1 MDDNWTPVQ
10 RIHSGFAAGD
20 PDRFAIQL
28 PIRISAWVEHV
39 SRFTVCTHAR
49 GRPTRCTTHGVHCLV
64 CAIPISTRYTYSR
77 WMCMR
82 FEATAEQL
90 KAPALNRLT
99 YSIVCLRTSRLRSR
113 TRGTRP
119 YISGEK
125 RATRRIYTR
134 GLMKQ
139 QEGSKRGS

>member
-49 GRPTRCTTHGVHCLV
+49 GRPTRCTTHGVLLSMCDTNIN
-64 CAIPISTRYTYSR
+64 AIHVFPVNV
-77 WMCMR
+77 MR